1 MGTVY
6 PNRGGWF
13 DDQKDS
19 TGSSSVATATRCALA
34 ASLISLSVFS
44 GTGASANDL
53 EQLRNLQ
60 TNGPIVSN
68 PIKVCTVESSP
79 ARSSV
84 ENLERIRS
92 VFAPAVSDLAKTF
105 NVSRQ
110 TIYNWLNGEQPT
122 IEHTAKL
129 KDLALAADTFAGAG
143 IKVSGILL
151 KRKIT
156 DGKNMFEVVQSGGS
170 AADAAQLLMQII
182 KRESE
187 QKERLA
193 ARYAGR
199 TASQTSAD
207 SDLMAANDVV

>member
-1 MGTVY
+1 MDTGY
-6 PNRGGWF
+6 SNRGGWF
-13 DDQKDS
+13 GDQKNS
-19 TGSSSVATATRCALA
+19 TGSSSLATASRCALA

-44 GTGASANDL
+44 GTGAAANDL
-53 EQLRNLQ
+53 EQLRKFQ

-68 PIKVCTVESSP
+68 PIRVCTFESTS
-79 ARSSV
+79 ARSFV

-122 IEHTAKL
+122 IEHTTRL
-129 KDLALAADTFAGAG
+129 KDLALAADTFADEG

-151 KRKIT
+151 KRKII
-156 DGKNMFEVVQSGGS
+156 DGKNIFEIVQSGGS

-187 QKERLA
+187 QKARLA

-199 TASQTSAD
+199 TASQSFAD

>member
-13 DDQKDS
+13 GDQKDS

-34 ASLISLSVFS
+34 ASLIGLSVFS
-44 GTGASANDL
+44 GTGASANDI
-53 EQLRNLQ
+53 EQLRKLQ
-60 TNGPIVSN
+60 TNGLIVSN
-68 PIKVCTVESSP
+68 PIKICTVQSTP
-79 ARSSV
+79 VRTFV
-84 ENLERIRS
+84 ENLERIRL
-92 VFAPAVSDLAKTF
+92 VFAPAVSDLAKSF

-129 KDLALAADTFAGAG
+129 KDLALAADIFSESG

-170 AADAAQLLMQII
+170 AADAAQLLIQII

-199 TASQTSAD
+199 TAPLSSAD